1 MLVWSPGS
9 PHEHPQPHPAALAA
23 RRAGCPVVCDL
34 ELLWQTRSAAQF
46 IGITGTN
53 GKSTTTALITHL
65 LTSNHR
71 AAAAGG
77 NIGRPALSRSEER
90 RGGKEC
96 VSQCRSRWSPYH

>member
-1 MLVWSPGS
+1 MLVWSPGI

-77 NIGRPALSRSEER
+77 NIGRPALSLEPFGSEEHTS
-90 RGGKEC
+90 ELQ
-96 VSQCRSRWSPYH
+96 SLM